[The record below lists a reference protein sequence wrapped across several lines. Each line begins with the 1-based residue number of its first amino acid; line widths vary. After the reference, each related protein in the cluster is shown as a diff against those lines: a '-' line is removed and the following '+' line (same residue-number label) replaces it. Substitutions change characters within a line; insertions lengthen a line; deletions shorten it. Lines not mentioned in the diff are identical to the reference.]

1 MVPQVT
7 DRDRNGG
14 RGGRGR
20 SLPPTG
26 GRGAGGAA
34 RGDKGAGRG
43 ATTGPGG
50 APAGGAP
57 PAGGRGT
64 SVSRSTN
71 ERPTNGEQTPSPPPS
86 HASRQ
91 SDHHRES
98 EPSKGKSSAPPPPA
112 KNVVTGPSANTPWGT
127 GGMNLAEKLKLAEL
141 QKNLPPPPAP
151 VVVPADQNEPPRDN
165 TDAGDDKGNRSR
177 RSRGR
182 GAGPPGVGTTGE
194 KKKDGDVTASD
205 GSDGLVEAMVDMT
218 IKKEESITPAMS
230 FPVPQPAPVGMNH
243 ASANVASPD
252 RTSSVA
258 QQQQQQQQQQ
268 KQQQQQQQQQAS
280 PSKQLFK
287 MGKFEPPMGSEV
299 TTNFQFG
306 SFGQFGGST
315 DELQAA
321 VAVPS
326 SSSSSS
332 SAWASVIGSS
342 TGGSSAGPEKAS
354 EEQKSNQPSNNTD
367 VQTSVGSLSS
377 AGGVWGN
384 NGASNAPGGT
394 TGGAGADTMS
404 SLFPDSA
411 KGLLSGTTNAAVNSS
426 SSSQQQTSRY
436 EQKPSA
442 PPGWYPCQL
451 SLFTSSYF
459 SQIHPIESLHPF

>member
-1 MVPQVT
+1 MVAQVT

-20 SLPPTG
+20 SLPPAG

-43 ATTGPGG
+43 GTSG

-71 ERPTNGEQTPSPPPS
+71 ERPTNGEQTPSPPLPS
-86 HASRQ
+86 QGSRQ
-91 SDHHRES
+91 SDHHRDHRES
-98 EPSKGKSSAPPPPA
+98 EPSKGKSSSAPPPPA

-141 QKNLPPPPAP
+141 QKTLPPPAP
-151 VVVPADQNEPPRDN
+151 VVVPTDQNEPPREN
-165 TDAGDDKGNRSR
+165 NDAGDDKGNRSR

-182 GAGPPGVGTTGE
+182 GAGPSGATGE
-194 KKKDGDVTASD
+194 KKKDDVITSD

-218 IKKEESITPAMS
+218 IKKEESVTPAMS

-252 RTSSVA
+252 RSSSVA

-268 KQQQQQQQQQAS
+268 AS
-280 PSKQLFK
+280 PNKNHFLPK
-287 MGKFEPPMGSEV
+287 MGKFEPPIGSEV
-299 TTNFQFG
+299 NQPFKFG
-306 SFGQFGGST
+306 SFGQGFGGSA
-315 DELQAA
+315 DELQQTT
-321 VAVPS
+321 VPS

-342 TGGSSAGPEKAS
+342 TGSSSAGPEKAS
-354 EEQKSNQPSNNTD
+354 EEQKNNQPSNTD
-367 VQTSVGSLSS
+367 VQTSVASLSS
-377 AGGVWGN
+377 AGVWGN
-384 NGASNAPGGT
+384 NGASTAPGGS
-394 TGGAGADTMS
+394 TGGASADTMS
-404 SLFPDSA
+404 SLFPNSA
-411 KGLLSGTTNAAVNSS
+411 KGLLSDATNVAVNSS
-426 SSSQQQTSRY
+426 SSQQTSRY

-442 PPGWYPCQL
+442 PPG
-451 SLFTSSYF
+451 
-459 SQIHPIESLHPF
+459 